1 MSATIKRPY
10 HRKIQT
16 QPLTPEALAQ
26 VEEVLEHHETYKN
39 SYFWNR
45 DNGNGQSRGRRE
57 RQLNFTVS
65 IEHDGHCYQYVSEV
79 SISRTNFYYK
89 GRFTKDGNKS
99 NVSLFKKL
107 LAGK

>member
-1 MSATIKRPY
+1 MKQSKA
-10 HRKIQT
+10 

-26 VEEVLEHHETYKN
+26 IEEVLDHHDTYKN

-45 DNGNGQSRGRRE
+45 DNGNGQSRTARE